1 LSELPVEERQ
11 AEVDRL
17 AQELYEQGAKKI
29 GKFLTFDTVDDA
41 KEVATYMSDVSI
53 PPIRSM
59 WRLLDKLISR
69 SRGNPTFDSMLD
81 ILEMDL
87 KFGKN
92 NEDID
97 FLAKIERVAELR

>member
-1 LSELPVEERQ
+1 
-11 AEVDRL
+11 
-17 AQELYEQGAKKI
+17 
-29 GKFLTFDTVDDA
+29 
-41 KEVATYMSDVSI
+41 
-53 PPIRSM
+53 M
-59 WRLLDKLISR
+59 WRLLDKLISPL
-69 SRGNPTFDSMLD
+69 RGHPTFDSILD